1 MLKPINL
8 NKMKTLLFI
17 TFTLL
22 TANIFAQEFNNKV
35 IDEKSKNEIL
45 IGLCNKQGFLET
57 PFTNWFKT
65 EYDAY
70 QPNIDIIKQLKPYAD
85 KYKITVIMGT
95 WCSDSR
101 REIPRFLKVMDY
113 AGYSPNTIKILC
125 VDTQK
130 KAPETDLSIYNIE
143 KVPTIIISDYN
154 KELGRIIETPIKTL
168 ESDLLN
174 ILQNN
179 N

>member
-1 MLKPINL
+1 
-8 NKMKTLLFI
+8 MKTLILI

-22 TANIFAQEFNNKV
+22 ATSIFAQEFNNK
-35 IDEKSKNEIL
+35 ITDEKTKNEIL

-57 PFTNWFKT
+57 PFTSWFKT

-70 QPNIDIIKQLKPYAD
+70 QPDINIIKQLKPYAD
-85 KYKITVIMGT
+85 KYKTTIIMGT

-101 REIPRFLKVMDY
+101 REIPRFLKIMDY
-113 AGYSPNTIKILC
+113 AGYSPKTIKIIC
-125 VDTQK
+125 VDSKMQTTD
-130 KAPETDLSIYNIE
+130 TDLTIYKIE
-143 KVPTIIISDYN
+143 KIPTIIISDYT
-154 KELGRIIETPIKTL
+154 KELGRITETPTKKL

-179 N
+179 K

>member
-1 MLKPINL
+1 
-8 NKMKTLLFI
+8 MKTLIFIALFS
-17 TFTLL
+17 L
-22 TANIFAQEFNNKV
+22 TTGIFAQEFNNK
-35 IDEKSKNEIL
+35 INDEKTKNEIL

-57 PFTNWFKT
+57 PFTGWFKT
-65 EYDAY
+65 EYDLY
-70 QPNIDIIKQLKPYAD
+70 QPNIDVIKQLKPYAD

-113 AGYSPNTIKILC
+113 AGYSPNSIKILC
-125 VDTQK
+125 IDTQK
-130 KAPETDLSIYNIE
+130 KAPENDLSIYNIE
-143 KVPTIIISDYN
+143 KVPTIIISNYT
-154 KELGRIIETPIKTL
+154 KELGRIIETPTKTL

-179 N
+179 K